1 MLKFPVWNAVEKS
14 YKVIIDHVEMDGRG
28 GGVHVSVKSFP

>member
-14 YKVIIDHVEMDGRG
+14 DEIVIQHVEVDGWG
-28 GGVHVSVKSFP
+28 GVVHVSVQSFP